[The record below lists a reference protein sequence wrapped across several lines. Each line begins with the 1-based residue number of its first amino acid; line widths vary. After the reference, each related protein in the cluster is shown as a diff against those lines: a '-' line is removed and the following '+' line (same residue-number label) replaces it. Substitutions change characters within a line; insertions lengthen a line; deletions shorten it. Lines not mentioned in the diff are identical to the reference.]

1 MSQVQCL
8 REFIIKRL
16 TAAAG
21 EIFTE
26 FEKTIVQYE
35 EEIDRQRRLLEITWK
50 PQIKLHITDLPQQH
64 ECKEEEDLSEPQLYN
79 PDKSSGP
86 HQEEP
91 ELPQVKEEQ
100 EDPELCS
107 SQDGEQLVLK
117 QETDTLTLTPTYQ
130 ECDFSEAEP
139 NTEQLYSHDS
149 AVAES
154 SNQEQS
160 KNLDSGSTTD
170 IEMNP
175 NTSCHRNRPDGIVV
189 DLSAGSQSQFK
200 SRSGKKSVKC
210 GVCGKAFRNK
220 YDMQRHYIIHTGVK
234 PYDCKAC
241 GKSYTHKSS
250 LLAHMRNHTGER
262 PYSCGKCGKDF
273 TRRSHLRSHVKIHTD
288 LPHQQDFEAEE
299 DLSEQQL
306 RIQERSSGPDQE
318 EPELPQVKEEQEE
331 PELCSSQDG
340 EQLVLKQET
349 DTFMLTPT
357 YQGSDFS
364 EAEPNTEQL
373 YSQNSPLSEQSKNL
387 DSGSTTDVEMNP
399 NMKRHRNSPGGKL
412 ADLSSESQTPFKTQS
427 GRKFVKCDVCRKV
440 FRGMYNMQRHY
451 TVHTGVKPY
460 VCKTCGKSFRQ
471 KCTLVA
477 HMRTHTGERP
487 YSCQTCGKR
496 FTQNSGLF
504 AHMRI
509 HTGERP
515 FSCTICGKNFAYRF
529 KLSIHMRI
537 HTGERPYSCGICGKG
552 FTQRSNLKSHMII
565 HKREKC

>member
-1 MSQVQCL
+1 M
-8 REFIIKRL
+8 
-16 TAAAG
+16 
-21 EIFTE
+21 
-26 FEKTIVQYE
+26 
-35 EEIDRQRRLLEITWK
+35 
-50 PQIKLHITDLPQQH
+50 
-64 ECKEEEDLSEPQLYN
+64 
-79 PDKSSGP
+79 
-86 HQEEP
+86 
-91 ELPQVKEEQ
+91 
-100 EDPELCS
+100 
-107 SQDGEQLVLK
+107 
-117 QETDTLTLTPTYQ
+117 LTPTYQ
-130 ECDFSEAEP
+130 ESDFSEAEP
-139 NTEQLYSHDS
+139 NTEQLYAHNS
-149 AVAES
+149 AVAHS

-160 KNLDSGSTTD
+160 KNPDSGSATD
-170 IEMNP
+170 VEMNP
-175 NTSCHRNRPDGIVV
+175 NTRHHRIRPDSKLV
-189 DLSAGSQSQFK
+189 DPSAGSQSQFK
-200 SRSGKKSVKC
+200 TRSGKKSVKC

-273 TRRSHLRSHVKIHTD
+273 TRRSHLRSHMKIHTD
-288 LPHQQDFEAEE
+288 LPHQQDFEAED

-306 RIQERSSGPDQE
+306 CDQDRSSSLDQQ
-318 EPELPQVKEEQEE
+318 EPELPQIKEEQEE
-331 PELCSSQDG
+331 LCSSQEG

-357 YQGSDFS
+357 YQESDFS

-373 YSQNSPLSEQSKNL
+373 YSENSPLTEQSKNP
-387 DSGSTTDVEMNP
+387 DSGSATGVEMNP
-399 NMKRHRNSPGGKL
+399 NMRRHRSRPDGKL
-412 ADLSSESQTPFKTQS
+412 VDPSAGSQGQFKTQS

-477 HMRTHTGERP
+477 HTRTHTGERP